1 MRSIKTILICSILF
15 YCENIFSQNMNSPY
29 SIYGVGDVDFRSYNR
44 TSGMANTGMA
54 LRSSFYIIDNNPASI
69 TGLPRSFYT
78 LTASAV
84 GKSVTYKGDP
94 IDFSNNKNKDFWI
107 KRFGI
112 TVKLTNSWASSVG
125 MKQFSNVNYL
135 LSGDKSIE
143 GTADKFL
150 ATYEG
155 DGGLNE
161 YYWTNAFSIGKHF
174 SFGLQSSIIA
184 GSINQTE
191 TLADETIQSTISTKR
206 QDYMGQARFQFG
218 GLYSTAINKKW
229 DISLG
234 GKFIPKIK
242 MVSERTITVTEN
254 ETAIVQ
260 DELIKY
266 DRFRLPNS
274 FSAGIALI
282 KNKKNTYAFDY
293 TFENWSPLNI
303 TQNGMRLVNSQR
315 FSGGLEFSKQQSIN
329 GQLVEKRY
337 FQFGAFYSNSYLQL
351 KNTPINEFG
360 ITAGT
365 GGSLSRN
372 LLYTLS
378 AEVGTRGT
386 RQNGLIKENYAQ
398 LTIGLSLSEY
408 LFSKGRRYD

>member
-1 MRSIKTILICSILF
+1 MRSIKAILLSSVLF

-44 TSGMANTGMA
+44 SSGMANTGMA
-54 LRSSFYIIDNNPASI
+54 VKSSFYIIDNNPASI

-112 TVKLTNSWASSVG
+112 TVKLTNSWASSAG
-125 MKQFSNVNYL
+125 MKQFSSVNYL
-135 LSGDKSIE
+135 LSGDKPIE
-143 GTADKFL
+143 GTANKFL
-150 ATYEG
+150 ASYEG

-161 YYWTNAFSIGKHF
+161 YYWTNAFAIGKHL

-191 TLADETIQSTISTKR
+191 TLVDESIQTAISTKR

-242 MVSERTITVTEN
+242 MISERTITVTEN
-254 ETAIVQ
+254 ETVIVE
-260 DELIKY
+260 DEFIKNN
-266 DRFRLPNS
+266 RFYLPNS

-282 KNKKNTYAFDY
+282 KNKKNTYTFDY

-315 FSGGLEFSKQQSIN
+315 FSGGVEFSKQQSIN
-329 GQLVEKRY
+329 GQQVEKK
-337 FQFGAFYSNSYLQL
+337 FIQFGAFYNNSYLQL
-351 KNTPINEFG
+351 KNRPINEFG

-365 GGSLSRN
+365 GGTLSRN

-378 AEVGTRGT
+378 AEVGSRGT

-408 LFSKGRRYD
+408 LYSKGRRYD